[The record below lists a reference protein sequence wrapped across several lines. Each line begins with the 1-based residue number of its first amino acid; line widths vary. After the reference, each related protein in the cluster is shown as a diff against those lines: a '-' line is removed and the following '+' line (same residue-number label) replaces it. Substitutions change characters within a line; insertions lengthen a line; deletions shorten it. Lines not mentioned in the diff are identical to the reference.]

1 MHAACISVFEII
13 ERLTFQEDLDVL
25 QRKYSHAKRK
35 ISELKRHE
43 SFLAV
48 QLQERD
54 HEYHSHLARLRDR
67 VVHLERELASAQQFA
82 GINAASYNNNKSFEN
97 SNLSPPELLKQPPV
111 RSKPFLYA
119 LSICPAQTGAG
130 FNGRTNNLIF
140 VLRHVQTTKK

>member
-1 MHAACISVFEII
+1 M
-13 ERLTFQEDLDVL
+13 QEELEVL

-67 VVHLERELASAQQFA
+67 VVHLERELANAQKFA
-82 GINAASYNNNKSFEN
+82 GINPAASYNNSLNGSN
-97 SNLSPPELLKQPPV
+97 NLSPPELLKQPPV
-111 RSKPFLYA
+111 RSKSFLRYYST
-119 LSICPAQTGAG
+119 LR
-130 FNGRTNNLIF
+130 FVNLPCSNTDTIRR
-140 VLRHVQTTKK
+140 L